1 MADAADLKSAVFG
14 RAGSSPAFGTSAG
27 RVTGSGSR
35 RVQAGSRERPRGKK
49 RRDVSKTRIR
59 AEKKERRAARERAP
73 ASGGAVFPLP
83 SREQKKTFPRDFP
96 AGTFFQEDFALRL
109 ICGGGAKP
117 RAPARPGPRA
127 DRTPTAPERRATR
140 PSPCKPASSRR
151 PACLRPC
158 LRRRRPNPSA

>member
-27 RVTGSGSR
+27 RGTGSGNR

-49 RRDVSKTRIR
+49 TTRRIENADQR
-59 AEKKERRAARERAP
+59 EKKKRGAPRGNARPLPAAR
-73 ASGGAVFPLP
+73 L
-83 SREQKKTFPRDFP
+83 SRFRSRRGNKKTFPRDFP
-96 AGTFFQEDFALRL
+96 AGTFFQEAFALRL

-117 RAPARPGPRA
+117 RARARPDPRA
-127 DRTPTAPERRATR
+127 DRTPTAPERPR

-158 LRRRRPNPSA
+158 LSRRRRNPSA